1 MKCKDKMITGYIQR
15 KKYGGH
21 LWRCTIESYKINYHK
36 NAQIDLINNY
46 LYIYYNLCNPIVAI
60 NYMENIKLKIRS
72 LQYFPYR
79 GAIYSNKYNRILI
92 YKKYLIFY
100 EIHEE
105 EKLIIIKRIIHS
117 NINKNIN
124 Y

>member
-1 MKCKDKMITGYIQR
+1 
-15 KKYGGH
+15 
-21 LWRCTIESYKINYHK
+21 
-36 NAQIDLINNY
+36 
-46 LYIYYNLCNPIVAI
+46 
-60 NYMENIKLKIRS
+60 MENIKLKIRS

-124 Y
+124 YWYLFIVQEKLKPKYLDICNINVIIKMLKNKNINDIIET